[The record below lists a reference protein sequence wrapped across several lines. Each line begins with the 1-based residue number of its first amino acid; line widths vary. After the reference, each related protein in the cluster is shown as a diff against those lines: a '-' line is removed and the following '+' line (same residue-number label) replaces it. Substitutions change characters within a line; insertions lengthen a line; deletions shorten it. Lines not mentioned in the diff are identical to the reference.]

1 MTLRALLFLVLS
13 LSFVVHA
20 ENLIVEETVVES
32 WGFKTIENSDDWQLI
47 KGTKRLDIR
56 GNTYYAR
63 YVLSKK
69 CFNSD
74 KAALEKVEFNQAQKS
89 NSKDEFRG
97 TFIAAGNCLFNIAP
111 YADIFKYYD
120 RSNVVTKFKKYVRKG
135 T

>member
-74 KAALEKVEFNQAQKS
+74 KAALEKVEFNQA
-89 NSKDEFRG
+89 
-97 TFIAAGNCLFNIAP
+97 
-111 YADIFKYYD
+111 
-120 RSNVVTKFKKYVRKG
+120 
-135 T
+135 